1 MEIKQK
7 IDISWESIIRV
18 LVVFLGSYVVYLIK
32 DILVWV
38 VFAFIISILFEPTIS
53 LLIKKKTSRFIA
65 TIIIY
70 TVFIVLIGLFVY
82 WIVPIFA
89 LELQRFSRLF
99 PGYFKE
105 LSPSLQ
111 SAGIEAFKS
120 MEALTSSLKNWLTG
134 ASSNILNTV
143 ISIFGGILSTVTI
156 LTLSIFF
163 SIEKDEIEEIIKL
176 IIPKKQE
183 RYFLEL
189 GKKLQ
194 RTIISWFSLRVL
206 SGFFIAIS
214 SILTFYLLDMK
225 HALALGLFAG
235 VADFIPIIG
244 PIFTSVIIVIFA
256 FLDSW
261 AKALLAVFIFTLIQQ
276 VESNIIEPILNK
288 NLTGFPAVL
297 MLIALLIGG
306 KLWGVLGA
314 ILIVPLVGVAY
325 GILKESLIKRKN
337 A

>member
-1 MEIKQK
+1 VEIKQK

-214 SILTFYLLDMK
+214 SILTFYLIDMK

-261 AKALLAVFIFTLIQQ
+261 AKALLAVFIFTLIQ
-276 VESNIIEPILNK
+276 
-288 NLTGFPAVL
+288 
-297 MLIALLIGG
+297 
-306 KLWGVLGA
+306 
-314 ILIVPLVGVAY
+314 
-325 GILKESLIKRKN
+325 
-337 A
+337 